1 MIFRAKGNK
10 TGAGRV
16 LQNVNLTTS
25 HNPLHRLIVCAAM
38 LVAATL
44 MLMPIYATAQT
55 RTVMQRPYIDQRK
68 LHYGFLVGLH
78 AQDIELMNNAFMDEE
93 GNQWFADGPNYEP
106 GFSVGVLAELRL
118 NAHFAFRIIPSLH
131 FGSKNITFL
140 NHTTEEKEYQ
150 TLKSTYI
157 SVPLDIKIAADRF
170 NNYRPY
176 AVVGLNPMYDLTV
189 KKNQNLLLKHFDCYV
204 EVGIGCDFY
213 TRFFKCIPELK
224 FAYGLMNVI
233 DNNRSDLTSESMLIY
248 TNSVDKGRSKMII
261 FSLYFE

>member
-1 MIFRAKGNK
+1 MAAPRRAVSRWRC
-10 TGAGRV
+10 A
-16 LQNVNLTTS
+16 LT
-25 HNPLHRLIVCAAM
+25 AM
-38 LVAATL
+38 LLLSVCLAASG
-44 MLMPIYATAQT
+44 QT
-55 RTVMQRPYIDQRK
+55 RKVMSRPYIDQRK

-78 AQDIELMNNAFMDEE
+78 AQDIELMNNGFVDAD

-118 NAHFAFRIIPSLH
+118 NGHFALRAIPSLH

-140 NHTTEEKEYQ
+140 NQTTAETDHQ

-157 SVPLDIKIAADRF
+157 SVPIDLKIAADRF

-176 AVVGLNPMYDLTV
+176 AVVGVNPMYDLTV
-189 KKNQNLLLKHFDCYV
+189 KKQKQLLLKNFDCYI

-213 TRFFKCIPELK
+213 TPFFKCIPELK

-233 DNNRSDLTSESMLIY
+233 NKDRSDLTSESQLIY